1 VPVHH
6 HRQTLFRQCN
16 ASCRCSRYAPA
27 ALLDMDFEAP
37 ELKPASKYT
46 STTNVLLRLR
56 AYRSQAGRR
65 PTRAGGRRGAQAAP
79 RTPGTVGSALLCS
92 AACARRCLRATTC
105 PPHVRRLRASLACLP
120 AAARRLRPSGVDD
133 DWTRAPRCG
142 SRTGRLLCYASCR
155 KYFLWDT
162 CHAMH
167 ADGCPTHGTG
177 GWAACLLRLHCSIPP
192 PIQSLLPARGPG
204 RALPAIFA
212 WSTQKAHTT
221 REERGPGKR
230 YPPRAVLAGGSP
242 RRLRERPDIV
252 T

>member
-1 VPVHH
+1 MFFCACERTGARP
-6 HRQTLFRQCN
+6 
-16 ASCRCSRYAPA
+16 ADAP
-27 ALLDMDFEAP
+27 
-37 ELKPASKYT
+37 
-46 STTNVLLRLR
+46 RGR
-56 AYRSQAGRR
+56 AGAEERR
-65 PTRAGGRRGAQAAP
+65 PRHARRG
-79 RTPGTVGSALLCS
+79 RSGRLCSALLP
-92 AACARRCLRATTC
+92 ARVGVCARR
-105 PPHVRRLRASLACLP
+105 PVRRTCAGCVRRSPVCQLLPDGFGLRE
-120 AAARRLRPSGVDD
+120 
-133 DWTRAPRCG
+133 WTT
-142 SRTGRLLCYASCR
+142 TGRGRRAAVHGLGDSLWFASCR
-155 KYFLWDT
+155 KYLFWDT

>member
-1 VPVHH
+1 MFFCACERTGARP
-6 HRQTLFRQCN
+6 
-16 ASCRCSRYAPA
+16 ADAP
-27 ALLDMDFEAP
+27 
-37 ELKPASKYT
+37 
-46 STTNVLLRLR
+46 RGR
-56 AYRSQAGRR
+56 AGAEERR
-65 PTRAGGRRGAQAAP
+65 PRHARRG
-79 RTPGTVGSALLCS
+79 RSGRLCSALLPS
-92 AACARRCLRATTC
+92 CARRCLRATTC